1 MTYCINPD
9 CKQRQNPNNIDR
21 CQACGTPLIIGGY
34 QLLKPLRSLDPRSY
48 TDVFE
53 AEDRQGTRKVIK
65 VLKDSST
72 QLVEMFVRE
81 AFTLQ
86 LLNHPGIPKV
96 EIDGYFTFTPSHSTQ
111 ELHCLAMEK
120 IEGQNLEQ
128 WLTEHGKISQYIA
141 LNWLR
146 QLIKILDFL
155 HKNSFFHRD
164 IKPSNIIL
172 KPDGRL
178 VLIDFG
184 SVRGITNTYL
194 PKIKQQTIT
203 AIISGGYTPPEQ
215 IDGQAVPQSD
225 FYALG
230 RTFVHLLTGKSPL
243 ELPKDSRTG
252 KLIWKKQAA
261 QISQP
266 LADFLDQMMAFS
278 PFDRPRDTAVIL
290 RSLTLRGLFVQS
302 VLRCLNSASFRGL
315 IAALLL
321 AGTLYRLSFP
331 AIAQHYYDL
340 GVKAQQSQQL
350 FEAKK
355 YYDRALKFNSQDA
368 KIVNNLGLICQNLKD
383 FVCAKLQYEKALKL
397 NPFNPVARYN
407 LGGFYD
413 DSGEFDRATV
423 QYELAIQSNSPVAVN
438 ALTDLARLRIL
449 DGDAVAAI
457 DLSLRGLQQTE
468 KPKVRSALYRNL
480 GWARWMQ
487 NDYSQAEADLQ
498 QAIQLNPER
507 TDTYCLLAQVLEAK
521 DDNKGALI
529 LWKKCLN
536 RNSNNSREVK
546 VWQTIAQQRLNDSR

>member
-1 MTYCINPD
+1 MIYCINPD
-9 CKQRQNPNNIDR
+9 CKQRQNLNNIEQ
-21 CQACGTPLIIGGY
+21 CQACGTPLVICGY
-34 QLLKPLRSLDPRSY
+34 QLLKPLRPLDPRSD
-48 TDVFE
+48 TDIFE
-53 AEDRQGTRKVIK
+53 AEDRQGIRKVIK
-65 VLKDSST
+65 VLKYSST
-72 QLVEMFVRE
+72 QSVEMFARE

-96 EIDGYFTFTPSHSTQ
+96 ESYGYFTFTPSNSTQ

-120 IEGQNLEQ
+120 IEGKNLEE
-128 WLTEHGKISQYIA
+128 WLIENGRISQYIA

-146 QLIKILDFL
+146 QLIEILEVL
-155 HKNSFFHRD
+155 HKNNFFHRD

-194 PKIKQQTIT
+194 AKIKQQIIT

-230 RTFVHLLTGKSPL
+230 RTFIHLLTGKSPL

-252 KLIWKKQAA
+252 KLIWQKQAP

-266 LADFLDQMMAFS
+266 LADFIDEMVEFS
-278 PFDRPRDTAVIL
+278 PFDRPQDTAVIL
-290 RSLTLRGLFVQS
+290 RYLTHQGLFVKS
-302 VLRCLNSASFRGL
+302 ILRYLKSPSFRGS
-315 IAALLL
+315 IAVLLL
-321 AGTLYRLSFP
+321 VGTLYRLSFP
-331 AIAQHYYDL
+331 ALAQHYYDR
-340 GVKAQQSQQL
+340 GVKAQESQRL
-350 FEAKK
+350 LEARK
-355 YYDRALKFNSQDA
+355 YYEQALNFNPQDS

-383 FVCAKLQYEKALKL
+383 FVCAKLQYEKAVKL

-423 QYELAIQSNSPVAVN
+423 QYEFAIQSHSPVAVN
-438 ALTDLARLRIL
+438 ALSDLARLRIL
-449 DGDAVAAI
+449 DGDTAAAI
-457 DLSLRGLQQTE
+457 ELSLRGLQQTE
-468 KPKVRSALYRNL
+468 KSKVRSTLYRNL
-480 GWARWMQ
+480 GWARWVQ
-487 NDYSQAEADLQ
+487 NDYFQAEADLQ
-498 QAIQLNPER
+498 QAIKLNPER
-507 TDTYCLLAQVLEAK
+507 TDAYCLLAQVLEAK
-521 DDNKGALI
+521 DDNKDALT

-546 VWQTIAQQRLNDSR
+546 VWQTIAQQRINDSR

>member
-1 MTYCINPD
+1 MIYCINPD
-9 CKQRQNPNNIDR
+9 CKQRQNPNHIEH
-21 CQACGTPLIIGGY
+21 CQACGTPLVISGY
-34 QLLKPLRSLDPRSY
+34 QLLKPLRALDPRSY
-48 TDVFE
+48 TEIFE
-53 AEDRQGTRKVIK
+53 AEDRKGTRKVIK

-96 EIDGYFTFTPSHSTQ
+96 EIDGYFTFTPKDSTQ
-111 ELHCLAMEK
+111 EIHCLAMEK
-120 IEGQNLEQ
+120 IEGKNLEQ
-128 WLTEHGKISQYIA
+128 WLTEHGRISQDIA

-146 QLIKILDFL
+146 QLIEIIEVL
-155 HKNSFFHRD
+155 HKKHFFHRD

-194 PKIKQQTIT
+194 AKIKQQTIT

-215 IDGQAVPQSD
+215 IDSQAVPQSD

-230 RTFVHLLTGKSPL
+230 RTFIHLLTGKSPL

-252 KLIWKKQAA
+252 KLIWKKQAP
-261 QISQP
+261 QIFQP
-266 LADFLDQMMAFS
+266 LADFIDEMVEFF
-278 PFDRPRDTAVIL
+278 PFDRPQNTAVIL
-290 RSLTLRGLFVQS
+290 RSLTLRGLFVKS
-302 VLRCLNSASFRGL
+302 ILRNLNSPLFKVS

-321 AGTLYRLSFP
+321 AGIFYRLSFP
-331 AIAQHYYDL
+331 GIAQYYYDL

-355 YYDRALKFNSQDA
+355 YYEQALAFNPQDS
-368 KIVNNLGLICQNLKD
+368 KIVNNLGLICQTIKD
-383 FVCAKLQYEKALKL
+383 FACAQLQYEKAVKL
-397 NPFNPVARYN
+397 NPLNPVARYN

-438 ALTDLARLRIL
+438 ALSDLARLRIL
-449 DGDAVAAI
+449 DGDAAAAI
-457 DLSLRGLQQTE
+457 ELSLRGLQQTQ

-480 GWARWMQ
+480 GWARWVQ

-498 QAIQLNPER
+498 QAIKLNPER
-507 TDTYCLLAQVLEAK
+507 TDAYCLLAQVLEAK

-546 VWQTIAQQRLNDSR
+546 VWQTIAQQRINDSR

>member
-1 MTYCINPD
+1 MIYCINPD

-53 AEDRQGTRKVIK
+53 AEDKQGTRKVIK

-96 EIDGYFTFTPSHSTQ
+96 EIDGYFTFTPNNSTQ

-120 IEGQNLEQ
+120 IDGQNLEQ
-128 WLTEHGKISQYIA
+128 WLRKRDRLSQNLA

-146 QLIKILDFL
+146 QLIEIIEVL
-155 HKNSFFHRD
+155 HKNKFFHRD

-184 SVRGITNTYL
+184 SVRGITDTYL

-215 IDGQAVPQSD
+215 IDGKAVPQSD

-243 ELPKDSRTG
+243 ELPKNSRTG
-252 KLIWKKQAA
+252 KLIWKKYAP
-261 QISQP
+261 QISQF
-266 LADFLDQMMAFS
+266 LADFLDEMMAVS
-278 PFDRPRDTAVIL
+278 PFDRPQDTAIIL

-302 VLRCLNSASFRGL
+302 VLRCLNSASLRGL

-331 AIAQHYYDL
+331 VIAQHYYDL

-355 YYDRALKFNSQDA
+355 YYDRALEFNSQDA

-383 FVCAKLQYEKALKL
+383 FVCAQLQYEKALKL

-449 DGDAVAAI
+449 DGDAAAAI
-457 DLSLRGLQQTE
+457 ELSLRGLQQTE

-480 GWARWMQ
+480 GWARWVQ

-498 QAIQLNPER
+498 QAIKLNPER
-507 TDTYCLLAQVLEAK
+507 IDAYCLLAQVLEAK
-521 DDNKGALI
+521 DDHKGALI
-529 LWKKCLN
+529 MWKKCLN

-546 VWQTIAQQRLNDSR
+546 VWQTIAQQRINDSR

>member
-1 MTYCINPD
+1 MIYCINPD
-9 CKQRQNPNNIDR
+9 CKQRQNPNNIEQ

-34 QLLKPLRSLDPRSY
+34 QLLKPLRTLDPRSY

-72 QLVEMFVRE
+72 KSVEMFVRE

-86 LLNHPGIPKV
+86 LLHHPGIPKV
-96 EIDGYFTFTPSHSTQ
+96 EIDGYFTFTPNDSTQ
-111 ELHCLAMEK
+111 ELHCLVMEK
-120 IEGQNLEQ
+120 IEGENLEH
-128 WLTEHGKISQYIA
+128 WLTKHGRISQYIA

-146 QLIKILDFL
+146 QLIKIIEVL

-230 RTFVHLLTGKSPL
+230 RTFVHLVTGISPL

-252 KLIWKKQAA
+252 KLIWQKQAP

-266 LADFLDQMMAFS
+266 MADFLDEMMAFF
-278 PFDRPRDTAVIL
+278 PFDRPQDTTVIL
-290 RSLTLRGLFVQS
+290 RSLTLRGLFVKS
-302 VLRCLNSASFRGL
+302 ILRGLNSRLFRVSL
-315 IAALLL
+315 AALLL
-321 AGTLYRLSFP
+321 AATFYRLSFP
-331 AIAQHYYDL
+331 GIAQYYYDR

-350 FEAKK
+350 FQAKK
-355 YYDRALKFNSQDA
+355 YYERALEFNSRDS
-368 KIVNNLGLICQNLKD
+368 KIVNNLGLICQSLKD
-383 FVCAKLQYEKALKL
+383 FVCAKLQYEKAINL

-407 LGGFYD
+407 LGGIYD
-413 DSGEFDRATV
+413 DSGEFDRAIA
-423 QYELAIQSNSPVAVN
+423 QYELAIKSNSPVAVN
-438 ALTDLARLRIL
+438 ALSDLARLRIL
-449 DGDAVAAI
+449 DGDAAAAI

-498 QAIQLNPER
+498 QAIKLNPER
-507 TDTYCLLAQVLEAK
+507 TDAYCLLAQVLEAK
-521 DDNKGALI
+521 DDNQGALT

-546 VWQTIAQQRLNDSR
+546 VWQTIAQQRINDSR